1 MSGMTRNAVHQ
12 QPDLFEDNGPSVQ
25 LPTLQAD
32 RLATLVQVLLS
43 EIAVALAAGRNSD
56 D

>member
-1 MSGMTRNAVHQ
+1 MTRNAVHQ
-12 QPDLFEDNGPSVQ
+12 QPDLFEDNEPPVQ
-25 LPTLQAD
+25 LPTPQAD
-32 RLATLVQVLLS
+32 RLATLIQVLLN